1 MRGDRTLKFVG
12 ANLGP
17 LEKDALGLA
26 NNGRGARASEVGR
39 VKSRRM
45 LMLKNRKKYLVWPVI
60 AFSGI

>member
-1 MRGDRTLKFVG
+1 MG

-17 LEKDALGLA
+17 LKKDALGLA
-26 NNGRGARASEVGR
+26 NNGRGAGASEVGR

-45 LMLKNRKKYLVWPVI
+45 LMLKNIKKKIFWPVI